1 MWKYTHTAPVCV
13 YGVTV
18 SSANNS
24 TYGLREN
31 SSVTPVDADRNTDT
45 LVRKGETG
53 VALRDKLGGQGG
65 VSGRRG

>member
-1 MWKYTHTAPVCV
+1 M
-13 YGVTV
+13 TV

-31 SSVTPVDADRNTDT
+31 RSVTPVDADRNTDT
-45 LVRKGETG
+45 LVRRRETG
-53 VALRDKLGGQGG
+53 VVLREKRGGQGG

>member
-1 MWKYTHTAPVCV
+1 MCV

-31 SSVTPVDADRNTDT
+31 RSVTPVDADRNTDT
-45 LVRKGETG
+45 LVRRRETG
-53 VALRDKLGGQGG
+53 VVLREKRGGQGG